1 MDKNVRIMNFK
12 NNGLSYVKTS
22 HSNSD
27 LNIHYVSRGLL
38 SIKYFD
44 LEIGKTYIIFN
55 NSLQH
60 REAVLIE
67 INNAPSQSVDYVY
80 KYTKTE
86 KGEAANVSF
95 NVPVYK
101 ISGGYPSEASIYKYV
116 AYDTMTSI
124 FYIRNIKAKK
134 NAFELYINDIGN
146 ISSSR

>member
-1 MDKNVRIMNFK
+1 MNFK

-95 NVPVYK
+95 NVPVSK